1 LIKLKQDAR
10 KAGQQA
16 REKIEIANQLQCTF
30 LIELLI
36 ERPDAWNRLFR
47 SDVLLRLV
55 LPVLNPRR
63 KIEKSLKKSIESGPK
78 SGTGEKQALLD
89 RLTSFLNVKLCKMRL
104 SSMPLESPVNV
115 EYASNLVV
123 EIVDEAKWATS
134 KDHTSCCSGGLV
146 LVLRT
151 LPSVTD
157 TLSVTSPLAD
167 AVSEWSTKRTT
178 RLEASL
184 FNELIVHMPR

>member
-1 LIKLKQDAR
+1 MIKLKQDAR

-63 KIEKSLKKSIESGPK
+63 KIEKLLKKSIESGPK

-151 LPSVTD
+151 LPSMTD
-157 TLSVTSPLAD
+157 TLSVASPLAD